1 MSDEETTQTI
11 GKEVVI
17 DLNGEEDHE
26 DRVEDTAVTES
37 AGDKAESLNKFVTK
51 KCLKDLT
58 DEEKATIISN
68 AKRGIDQPY
77 YDIKTLKNGSTRIIF
92 KKKKTP
98 TSAQKVISSSDPI
111 KSDRDQRAYYTDN
124 QLLFEHIIELNTKMD
139 RLMNKH
145 KKLKR
150 RYESLQ
156 RDLYVDDDEVG
167 DAVGVGDGGDEGSV
181 GEQHV
186 PQPTRSRNSFVQPVS
201 RSSWRSKIT
210 YL

>member
-92 KKKKTP
+92 KKKT
-98 TSAQKVISSSDPI
+98 TTTAQKVISSSDPI

-167 DAVGVGDGGDEGSV
+167 DAVGVGDEG
-181 GEQHV
+181 GEQPV
-186 PQPTRSRNSFVQPVS
+186 EQQPVERATRSRNSFVQPVS